1 MILAIKAFFDSLTA
15 TMNTIETKINQQT
28 TSQILRDK
36 RRLKEASN
44 ITEDIL
50 TITDK
55 YKESFEIKDL
65 NKYERLKR
73 KFLKLN

>member
-65 NKYERLKR
+65 NRYERLKR